1 MSTHE
6 NSTASVESPAGSTT
20 DAAAPTVAE
29 APSIPAPLTA
39 SPPAFSPREIKIA
52 TVGMAIGLVVGVVGS
67 LLVASVAG
75 GLGSIA
81 MGSPMT
87 DAATTCEIKD
97 DPWITVGDEGRS
109 ISMQSEGE
117 ETVGADFEDLACVLL
132 ELDTPDSV
140 ISRIDSTRALDGR
153 QTGTWDGFS
162 ASWGYHPRQRPRHR
176 DRDCGRVTHGSPFQ
190 HSPSTTHTAPPEQE
204 TQHD

>member
-1 MSTHE
+1 MT
-6 NSTASVESPAGSTT
+6 
-20 DAAAPTVAE
+20 AAAPA
-29 APSIPAPLTA
+29 APAAPLTA
-39 SPPAFSPREIKIA
+39 MPPAFSTRELRIGA
-52 TVGMAIGLVVGVVGS
+52 VALGIGLVVGVVGS

-87 DAATTCEIKD
+87 DATTTCEIKD

-117 ETVGADFEDLACVLL
+117 EAVGADFEDLACVLL

-162 ASWGYHPRQRPRHR
+162 ASWGYHP
-176 DRDCGRVTHGSPFQ
+176 DNGLDIVIE
-190 HSPSTTHTAPPEQE
+190 TAAK
-204 TQHD
+204 